1 LDVHYDSGT
10 PAGLERAFH
19 DSGFHHVTVTPCWS
33 QADYFKPV
41 VPLYLVVVA
50 FDAAL
55 RRPRLP

>member
-1 LDVHYDSGT
+1 LVQER
-10 PAGLERAFH
+10 GLHQKSTLLMQSR
-19 DSGFHHVTVTPCWS
+19 FHHATVTPCWS

-55 RRPRLP
+55 RRPRLS